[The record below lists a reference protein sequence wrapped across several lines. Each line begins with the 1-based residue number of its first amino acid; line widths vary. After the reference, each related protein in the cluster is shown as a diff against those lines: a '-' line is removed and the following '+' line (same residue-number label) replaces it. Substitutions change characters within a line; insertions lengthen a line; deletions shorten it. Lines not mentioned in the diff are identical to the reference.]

1 MTIKQIVTK
10 SGDTFEWEETPEVI
24 EALKILNKP
33 KFAGNYKG
41 PLYAPH
47 PELKRPNQRPT
58 TNSTTNEN
66 SNT

>member
-1 MTIKQIVTK
+1 MVKKTMTVG
-10 SGDTFEWEETPEVI
+10 SDTWEWEETPEVLA
-24 EALKILNKP
+24 ALEKLNRP

-58 TNSTTNEN
+58 TDAEE
-66 SNT
+66 